1 MEKVNRRAG
10 KAIIQAVR
18 NQICQNKPPE
28 VRETFDR
35 LLREGHPKDE
45 VYRMLGC
52 VLTTESYDLM
62 EQGRVFDELLYAKR
76 LRDLP
81 KLPWE

>member
-1 MEKVNRRAG
+1 
-10 KAIIQAVR
+10 
-18 NQICQNKPPE
+18 
-28 VRETFDR
+28 
-35 LLREGHPKDE
+35 
-45 VYRMLGC
+45 MLGC
-52 VLTTESYDLM
+52 VLTTEIYDMM